1 MIHDNSLT
9 AYRSAITTLSA
20 RKRLI
25 YHHLLGVGPRTA
37 REILGA
43 LYPGKGDPNLVR
55 PRLTELK
62 DDGLIMEWRSTTEN
76 GHKVTIFKALQKPGG
91 QEGLW

>member
-1 MIHDNSLT
+1 MHDNSLT
-9 AYRSAITTLSA
+9 AYRESVATLSG

-43 LYPGKGDPNLVR
+43 LHPGRDDPNLVR

-62 DDGLIMEWRSTTEN
+62 DDGLITEWRTTIEY
-76 GHKVTIFKALQKPGG
+76 GHQVTIFKALQPPGV
-91 QEGLW
+91 QEAIF

>member
-1 MIHDNSLT
+1 MHPNSLT
-9 AYRSAITTLSA
+9 AYRESVATLSQ

-43 LYPGKGDPNLVR
+43 LYPDSGDPNLVR

-62 DDGLIMEWRSTTEN
+62 DDGLITEWRTTVEN
-76 GHKVTIFKALQKPGG
+76 GHQVTIFKALQPPGE
-91 QEGLW
+91 QEGMF